1 MGSVGPGLAANLG
14 KWPVFGYPRAM
25 AQEPGVPPAEQV
37 TLLRGALS
45 GDPRA
50 IRDLLRNVL
59 IPEIHDAVC
68 RVALRAPRLRTV
80 VSDVVQD
87 VLSRLYEDDWAR
99 LRRFDPERA
108 TLSAYVWQIA
118 RNFAI
123 DVLRRPHLPECPEEA
138 DADTHALSESGPES
152 NARVGELRDRVYAA
166 LDPEEILLMWS
177 LWFEGVPRRA
187 LAAQMGISMDTLNKR
202 IERLEKR
209 IRDIISEK
217 DPA

>member
-1 MGSVGPGLAANLG
+1 MRSVGPGLTVNLG
-14 KWPVFGYPRAM
+14 KWPVCRYHRAM
-25 AQEPGVPPAEQV
+25 AQKPDVPPAEQV
-37 TLLRGALS
+37 ALLRGALS

-50 IRDLLRNVL
+50 IYDLVSNVL
-59 IPEIHDAVC
+59 GPAIHGAVC
-68 RVALRAPRLRTV
+68 RVALRTPRLRTEV
-80 VSDVVQD
+80 DDVVQD
-87 VLSRLYEDDWAR
+87 VLDRLYEDDWAR
-99 LRRFDPERA
+99 LRRFDPKRA

-123 DVLRRPHLPECPEEA
+123 DVLRRPHLPECEGEA

-152 NARVGELRDRVYAA
+152 DARLREQIERLYAA

-177 LWFEGVPRRA
+177 LWFEGVPRRV

-209 IRDIISEK
+209 IRDIISGK